1 LLFTLSPCEGFAQL
15 GAHDSLD
22 QVILSEETM
31 VERTVGQMSLADSL
45 VEARRGGILDAVEAV
60 VDWGPLRALLGRR
73 GSTGAGNSS
82 YPSEVLLR
90 CLLVGIWHRL
100 SDPALEAAISD
111 RLSFRRFVGLSLHER
126 TPDHSTLWRFRQELA
141 RDGLIDHIFAEINRQ
156 FEARKLV
163 LKQGTLVDASFV
175 GARGKAPRKER
186 GPAEDAPPQPSA
198 DPDARWGRKGHK
210 SVFGYKIHTG
220 VDAAHTLIRRVDLT
234 NASVT
239 DTEAADGLICGDEK
253 AVYGDQ
259 AYYTH
264 ARHARLAEAGI
275 RDRLMR
281 RPNKHHPELP
291 PRHKRRNQ
299 LIAKV
304 RAAVER
310 PFAVFKEQYG
320 LRRMRFYNLT
330 RNRVQ
335 VVLACCAYNLRRAAG
350 ALASQH
356 QEAICT

>member
-1 LLFTLSPCEGFAQL
+1 VIPLIKLIL
-15 GAHDSLD
+15 GSGA
-22 QVILSEETM
+22 M
-31 VERTVGQMSLADSL
+31 VERNVGQMSLADGL
-45 VEARRGGILDAVEAV
+45 VEASPGGILDEVEAV
-60 VDWGPLRALLGRR
+60 VDWVPLRALLGRR
-73 GSTGAGNSS
+73 GGTGAGNSS

-90 CLLVGIWHRL
+90 CLLVGIWHGL
-100 SDPALEAAISD
+100 SDPALEAAIAD
-111 RLSFRRFVGLSLHER
+111 RLSFRRFVGLSLHDR

-141 RDGLIDHIFAEINRQ
+141 RDSLIDQIFTEINRQ
-156 FEARKLV
+156 FEGKKLV
-163 LKQGTLVDASFV
+163 LKQGTLIDASFV

-186 GPAEDAPPQPSA
+186 RQVENTPAKPSA

-220 VDAAHTLIRRVDLT
+220 VDAAYTLIRRIDLT

-239 DTEAADGLICGDEK
+239 DTEPADGLICGDEK

-264 ARHARLAEAGI
+264 ARHARLTEAGI
-275 RDRLMR
+275 KDRLMH

-291 PRHKRRNQ
+291 PRQKRRNQ
-299 LIAKV
+299 LIARV

-310 PFAVFKEQYG
+310 PFAVIKEQYG
-320 LRRMRFYNLT
+320 LRRMRFYSLI

-335 VVLACCAYNLRRAAG
+335 VVLACCAYNLRRAAS
-350 ALASQH
+350 ALASQQQ